1 MKRSEAVHKC
11 RFRTRKWEKRQQ
23 NQAERTDAKRRLKKD
38 PESVETKPRRRFYGW
53 GD

>member
-1 MKRSEAVHKC
+1 MKRMEMVSKSQY
-11 RFRTRKWEKRQQ
+11 RTRRWAKRQQ
-23 NQAERTDAKRRLKKD
+23 NQAERTDVKRRLKKD